1 MGRSVAAAFA
11 ARFETNSENID
22 IKVFEIEK
30 RACRRRPRLAADHRL
45 RRR

>member
-22 IKVFEIEK
+22 IKVFEIEE
-30 RACRRRPRLAADHRL
+30 RACRRRPRLAVDHRL